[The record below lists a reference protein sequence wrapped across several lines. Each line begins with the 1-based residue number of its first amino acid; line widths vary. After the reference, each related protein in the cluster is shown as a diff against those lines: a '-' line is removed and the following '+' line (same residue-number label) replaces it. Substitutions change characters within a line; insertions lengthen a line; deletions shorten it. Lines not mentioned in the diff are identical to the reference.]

1 MKKFLLPQVVLDVI
15 KFTVA
20 PASARVVTL
29 DGLAAPCGAVVDWG
43 DGDFSPLATTSALSH
58 TYANTTPRQ
67 ITIRG
72 TLGGFWNTPD
82 SAGKTLVTS
91 LDEISSRSLIT
102 LQRTFLG
109 CTSLATVPPSLL
121 MPNIKNLIATF
132 KDCRSITSELTPLWM
147 THNAI
152 PHTNCYANCFKSL
165 YGRHGTGCPHRQ
177 YVSAVPQQTYYQKY
191 GQSGCPAA
199 GYVPGTAA
207 QSYFRYYGSNGN
219 CPNFK
224 EKSVIVPGGYGYF
237 CSAGSTHLDHAT
249 CSCPGHDNSLWG
261 KDNCG
266 VLYFHGSPA
275 YYACSHFGG
284 TCKTS
289 SCTRIYQSG
298 QSAYYRCTRSGGT
311 CQATSC
317 PYPYANETSYN
328 NARNNGWA

>member
-91 LDEISSRSLIT
+91 LDEISSQSLVT

-121 MPNIKNLIATF
+121 MPNIKNLISTF
-132 KDCRSITSELTPLWM
+132 KDCRSITSELTPLWLI
-147 THNAI
+147 HNAI

-177 YVSAVPQQTYYQKY
+177 YVSAVPEQTYFQKY

-199 GYVPGTAA
+199 SYVSGTPAR
-207 QSYFRYYGSNGN
+207 SYFDLCGGNYYKCPFWQQMTGSSSYCCGAYASP
-219 CPNFK
+219 CRGTGCTTYT
-224 EKSVIVPGGYGYF
+224 VGYP
-237 CSAGSTHLDHAT
+237 S
-249 CSCPGHDNSLWG
+249 
-261 KDNCG
+261 
-266 VLYFHGSPA
+266 